1 MKRLGF
7 ASAAGLL
14 CSILSTSDVLAQAKA
29 PPAQAPATKAAST
42 PVAPAAPAKWVR
54 PVKGTATIEIIQA
67 APKKVGAEMWT
78 VLKIKNTSSG
88 SIALLKIDEY
98 WYNKKLAIVSGDQQ
112 RITKPFNPGEIAE
125 VTMKSPMRPD
135 LYTNQYQFSH
145 AQGKIDVKAVKKF
158 Q

>member
-1 MKRLGF
+1 MKRVAF
-7 ASAAGLL
+7 ASAITLL
-14 CSILSTSDVLAQAKA
+14 CSILSAAGVLAQPNKA
-29 PPAQAPATKAAST
+29 PAQSPATKASPTT
-42 PVAPAAPAKWVR
+42 PTPAAPAKWVR
-54 PVKGTATIEIIQA
+54 PIKGTATIEIIQS
-67 APKKVGAEMWT
+67 APKRVGAEMWT

-98 WYNKKLAIVSGDQQ
+98 WYNKKLVIVSGDQQ
-112 RITKPFNPGEIAE
+112 RITKPFNPGEVAE
-125 VTMKSPMRPD
+125 VTMKSPMKPD